1 MKRFMVYLFNDKF
14 RPQDARALL
23 KQARDIAVDSGIII
37 RDVRVATD
45 FLEFDMSLSD
55 DIELGDALSLLSHI
69 SPLVEYQKIEEIYME
84 KGVSIEYARDLF
96 NSQKYWRT
104 HEVLEAVWK
113 GSETTEK
120 QILNSIILIS
130 AALVHYQKNESE
142 VCISILER
150 ALFKLDKI
158 EGKYF
163 GIDLDN
169 IKAKISNIIKTGVV
183 EKLTI

>member
-14 RPQDARALL
+14 SPQDAKAVL
-23 KQARDIAVDSGIII
+23 KQARDLAVDSDIVM

-45 FLEFDMSLSD
+45 FLEIDTSLPD
-55 DIELGDALSLLSHI
+55 DIELGDALSLLNHI
-69 SPLVEYQKIEEIYME
+69 SPLVEYQKVEDSYMDKE
-84 KGVSIEYARDLF
+84 VSIEYARDLF

-113 GSETTEK
+113 SSVNTEK

-142 VCISILER
+142 ICISILKR
-150 ALFKLDKI
+150 ALIKLDKN

-163 GIDLDN
+163 GIDLDD
-169 IKAKISNIIKTGVV
+169 IRAKISKIVKTGVV

>member
-14 RPQDARALL
+14 SPQDAKAVL
-23 KQARDIAVDSGIII
+23 KQARDLAVDSDIVM

-45 FLEFDMSLSD
+45 FLEIDTSLPD

-69 SPLVEYQKIEEIYME
+69 SPLVEYQKVEDRYLDKE
-84 KGVSIEYARDLF
+84 VSIEYARDLF

-113 GSETTEK
+113 SSVNTEK

-142 VCISILER
+142 ICISILKR
-150 ALFKLDKI
+150 ALIKLDKN

-163 GIDLDN
+163 GIDLDD
-169 IKAKISNIIKTGVV
+169 IRAKISKIVKTGVV

>member
-1 MKRFMVYLFNDKF
+1 MKRFMVYLINDKF
-14 RPQDARALL
+14 SPQDAKAIL
-23 KQARDIAVDSGIII
+23 KQARDMAVDLDIVM

-45 FLEFDMSLSD
+45 FLEIDMSLPD
-55 DIELGDALSLLSHI
+55 DIELEDALSLLSHI

-113 GSETTEK
+113 SSENTEK

-142 VCISILER
+142 ICISILQR
-150 ALFKLDKI
+150 ALSKLDKI

-169 IKAKISNIIKTGVV
+169 IKAKISKIIKTGVV